1 MNKRIE
7 KIKKQ
12 AADEALKAGMVI
24 LGAVGGI
31 AVMKGIRKFSQT
43 NPSMDTALQYV
54 LPVLAAGGGVII
66 AAATDEKSKAK
77 YFGYGLSV
85 AGAIEG
91 IKLIPVVK
99 DYLSG
104 ILGETEIPAASA
116 FYTESEAQQKLMSGF
131 GLSELP
137 IGNTMMQPA
146 PMMQSSLPDLDGA
159 ENNTGEDL
167 GYNPAITD
175 DEVKGI
181 L

>member
-1 MNKRIE
+1 MNKHIE

-12 AADEALKAGMVI
+12 AAQEAMKAGLVI
-24 LGAVGGI
+24 LGTVGGMVVI
-31 AVMKGIRKFSQT
+31 KSIRKFTQD
-43 NPSMDTALQYV
+43 NPSMDTAMQYA
-54 LPVLAAGGGVII
+54 LPIIVAGGGIII

-91 IKLIPVVK
+91 IKLIPVAK

-116 FYTESEAQQKLMSGF
+116 FYTENEAQQKLMSGF
-131 GLSELP
+131 GLSDLP
-137 IGNTMMQPA
+137 VGNTMMQPA
-146 PMMQSSLPDLDGA
+146 AMMQNNLPDLEGA
-159 ENNTGEDL
+159 EDTRNEDL
-167 GYNPAITD
+167 GYNPASTD